1 MKNGV
6 QGWTFTWREKRE
18 HEPHL
23 QLRKQE
29 LTENLSDISFLHSAL
44 ALRHRTTIIT
54 AVPSPASHVGKPAL
68 CSKHNLMTGSL

>member
-1 MKNGV
+1 MKNVV

-44 ALRHRTTIIT
+44 ALRHRTTWLQL
-54 AVPSPASHVGKPAL
+54 AYYSRAQSHVGKA
-68 CSKHNLMTGSL
+68 CSM